1 MGCKMETYEVKAGPL
16 PESVSAK
23 KASPYRFDNMEVG
36 EWFVVDGVA
45 KAESAQNAA
54 YYYGKK
60 NDIPFKLSRRRDTR
74 FPECYYMLRVE

>member
-1 MGCKMETYEVKAGPL
+1 MEIYEVKTGPL
-16 PESVSAK
+16 PESVAAK

>member
-1 MGCKMETYEVKAGPL
+1 MEKYKVNTGPL
-16 PESVSAK
+16 PESAMQK
-23 KASPYRFDNMEVG
+23 KASPYHFDKMNIG

-60 NDIPFKLSRRRDTR
+60 NGVPFKLSRRRDTR
-74 FPECYYMLRVE
+74 FPECYYMMRVE